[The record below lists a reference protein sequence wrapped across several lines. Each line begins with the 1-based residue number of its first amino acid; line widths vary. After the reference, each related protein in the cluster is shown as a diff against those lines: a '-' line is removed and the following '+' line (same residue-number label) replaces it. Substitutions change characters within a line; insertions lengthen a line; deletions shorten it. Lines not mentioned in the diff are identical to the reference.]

1 MANNLQ
7 EICHLEP
14 HIITVKFTAEV
25 IYIIQ
30 GAMRC
35 FPPLEV
41 DPVTREPPLQG
52 PQLAGVGDIAAGAA
66 ILSNKPLR
74 NVLRPGGGMSPPLL
88 LLCTPIHNWRHN
100 MVGSMPLINY
110 HFAP

>member
-1 MANNLQ
+1 
-7 EICHLEP
+7 
-14 HIITVKFTAEV
+14 
-25 IYIIQ
+25 
-30 GAMRC
+30 MRC
-35 FPPLEV
+35 FPPLEL

-52 PQLAGVGDIAAGAA
+52 PQLAGGDIAAGAA

-74 NVLRPGGGMSPPLL
+74 NVLQPGGGMSPLL
-88 LLCTPIHNWRHN
+88 LLCTPIHNGEGN